1 MFQYGNKNRS
11 RYVKFCS
18 FNILSAKIKPE
29 KCVYFDLTRDI
40 VVPAKIISIHRRIV
54 YMNLLGDWLT

>member
-1 MFQYGNKNRS
+1 MFQNGNKNRS

-18 FNILSAKIKPE
+18 FNNKTDKGKPE
-29 KCVYFDLTRDI
+29 KCVYFDLTRD